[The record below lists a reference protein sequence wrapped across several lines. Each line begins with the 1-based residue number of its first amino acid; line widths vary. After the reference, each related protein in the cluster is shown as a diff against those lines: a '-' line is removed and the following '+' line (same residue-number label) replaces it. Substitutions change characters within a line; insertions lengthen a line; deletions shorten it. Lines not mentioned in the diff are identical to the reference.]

1 MGLVRIID
9 GSDWMA
15 AFEGGPLMTDH
26 DDVVARTVT
35 TLGLLGI
42 ALIHILEL
50 PDTLGDEAYVG
61 ALFIAAIV
69 SSLLLA
75 AILTRTG
82 DSRAWIVTGA
92 FAALVLIAFLFSRT
106 TGLPAYTDYKGVWDD
121 SSGLESMVVEGLVV
135 LVSCAVLATRSTA
148 IAGQRAGMRDR
159 SGRAGRPG
167 PAALG

>member
-1 MGLVRIID
+1 
-9 GSDWMA
+9 
-15 AFEGGPLMTDH
+15 MTYH

-35 TLGLLGI
+35 TLGLLAI

-61 ALFIAAIV
+61 GLFIAAIV

-75 AILTRTG
+75 AILTRTD
-82 DSRAWIVTGA
+82 DSLAWIVTGG

-106 TGLPAYTDYKGVWDD
+106 TGLPGFTDYKGVWDD

-135 LVSCAVLATRSTA
+135 LVTCAVLATRSTA
-148 IAGQRAGMRDR
+148 IARQRAETRDR
-159 SGRAGRPG
+159 SGRPGRPG
-167 PAALG
+167 RPALG

>member
-1 MGLVRIID
+1 
-9 GSDWMA
+9 
-15 AFEGGPLMTDH
+15 MTDH

-35 TLGLLGI
+35 TLGLLAI

-61 ALFIAAIV
+61 GLFIAAIV

-75 AILTRTG
+75 AVLTRTN
-82 DSRAWIVTGA
+82 DSRAWIATGG

-106 TGLPAYTDYKGVWDD
+106 TGLPAFTDYKGVWDD

-135 LVSCAVLATRSTA
+135 LVTCAVLATRSTA
-148 IAGQRAGMRDR
+148 MARQRVASQDR
-159 SGRAGRPG
+159 TGRASRPG